1 MDTKLSEAEQFLWD
15 YIEKNIAEIPNCS
28 IVKLSELANVS
39 TATIVR
45 TMKKKGYEGFTAFK
59 HSLKEKCSQSIN
71 FAALDKVDEGI
82 RHAIIKNE
90 QEVIRT
96 IKRIELGN
104 IEDAVQKIKASSR
117 VVLFARGFSEL
128 IAQEMMV
135 KFQSAGKYCEMHA
148 DPEIIKN
155 ISRKLTKEDVVIFV
169 TLSGE
174 TRESVIAAENCFHSE
189 IGTILLST
197 NYHSAIIDW
206 IELPL
211 IGFKSEGSLFPD
223 YEVRSRL
230 PLSILARILL
240 DSYSLRT
247 GIA

>member
-1 MDTKLSEAEQFLWD
+1 
-15 YIEKNIAEIPNCS
+15 
-28 IVKLSELANVS
+28 
-39 TATIVR
+39 
-45 TMKKKGYEGFTAFK
+45 
-59 HSLKEKCSQSIN
+59 
-71 FAALDKVDEGI
+71 
-82 RHAIIKNE
+82 
-90 QEVIRT
+90 
-96 IKRIELGN
+96 
-104 IEDAVQKIKASSR
+104 
-117 VVLFARGFSEL
+117 
-128 IAQEMMV
+128 
-135 KFQSAGKYCEMHA
+135 MHA

-174 TRESVIAAENCFHSE
+174 TRELVIAAENCFHSE